1 MDLMEDESE
10 LDEEETDRYG
20 ELHDRWVKTTPEARQ
35 QLKDEGRLWRVS
47 ICGVIKGEYSCL

>member
-1 MDLMEDESE
+1 MEGESE